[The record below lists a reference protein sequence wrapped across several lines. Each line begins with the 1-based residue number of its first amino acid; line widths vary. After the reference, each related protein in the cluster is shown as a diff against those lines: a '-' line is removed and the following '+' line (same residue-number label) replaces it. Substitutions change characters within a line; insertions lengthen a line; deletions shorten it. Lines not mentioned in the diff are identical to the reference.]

1 MKELKLLAKYY
12 KQSGRAW
19 PVSQHLAS
27 TASSVVSLIR
37 IRKMTSRVTPS
48 LSGHHN
54 IALQVLDIE
63 AEHENQRSK
72 DSQV

>member
-1 MKELKLLAKYY
+1 
-12 KQSGRAW
+12 
-19 PVSQHLAS
+19 
-27 TASSVVSLIR
+27 
-37 IRKMTSRVTPS
+37 MTSRVTPS